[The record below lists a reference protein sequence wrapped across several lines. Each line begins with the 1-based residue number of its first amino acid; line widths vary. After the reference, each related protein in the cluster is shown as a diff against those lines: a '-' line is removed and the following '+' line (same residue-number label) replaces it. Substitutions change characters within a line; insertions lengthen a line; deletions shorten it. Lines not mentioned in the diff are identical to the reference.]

1 MQLFRPSS
9 KVQRD
14 RKIIRE
20 SDEKLAKYS
29 RRGLAFS
36 LVAYSICLAFGYLR
50 VMQPELA
57 VVLTVG
63 FFIIVIMRTFFLLR
77 FDAIYAKGP
86 RRWRNLYFATT
97 LLGTAWWTVI
107 LISTTLTLGMVG
119 ETPILWI
126 YTVIFQATVTSSLS
140 PYKKFSHIY
149 QFISIIPPALAAL
162 WMGGFDGYMYSFM
175 MLIFYVLLHSQVE
188 NLHDNYWQRLEAN
201 FALTQRTKVLEAE
214 KRNIDA
220 SVDLNAEF
228 LDSLGHEFRTS
239 LNDILAGLTLLGD
252 SKLSQQQQDLLQ
264 LSEQAAETQLDLVN
278 NIADFAKISNRSL
291 VLENSIF
298 NLRNRLEQWLVGQ
311 AAAAH
316 QQSLELDY
324 HLATDLPLR
333 VNGDMKRVGQV
344 FNNLLA
350 NAIKLNEHGRLTVN
364 ISFDRDADDMGY
376 LNLVIID
383 EAQVIAGERQV
394 VTHSVSKVAAS
405 STNLWLSL
413 CKGLVECLS
422 GTFEVSVTEN
432 NERKIKASLPL
443 EVTNRQAASVRSFPK
458 LHRQRVLYYT
468 DLEVNSYWIKEIED
482 WGLVI
487 ETVSSQEQAERRLDE
502 AQANEHPFAVM
513 LTSLSQLQDEAT
525 LAFLSGLNTSERF
538 PELKQILFLQH
549 TDTNNSDLMEFIE
562 GNDQVGM
569 VYRPVISGRFHEQL
583 CYLLFEKPLPKC
595 LDAENNHEM
604 GRGKEV
610 LLVDDHR
617 VNQMVTQGMLK
628 KLGYAVSLAN
638 NGYEA
643 LKVMAQRNIDI
654 VFMDCQMPEMDGFD
668 ASKAIRKKEAE
679 AGDGRH
685 VPIVAMTAHTNDADK
700 ASCFAAGMDD
710 YLPKPVRYDDIEGR
724 LIRWLGR

>member
-1 MQLFRPSS
+1 MQLFTPSS

-36 LVAYSICLAFGYLR
+36 LLAYTICLAFGYMR

-57 VVLTVG
+57 VGLTVG
-63 FFIIVIMRTFFLLR
+63 FFVIVIMRTFFLLR
-77 FDAIYAKGP
+77 FEAIYAKGP
-86 RRWRNLYFATT
+86 QRWRNLYFATT
-97 LLGTAWWTVI
+97 LLGAAWWTVI
-107 LISTTLTLGMVG
+107 LIATTLTLGMVG

-162 WMGGFDGYMYSFM
+162 WMGGFDGYMYSLM
-175 MLIFYVLLHSQVE
+175 MLIFYVLLHQQVE

-214 KRNIDA
+214 KRNVDA

-228 LDSLGHEFRTS
+228 LNSLGHEFRTS
-239 LNDILAGLTLLGD
+239 LNDILGGLTLLTD

-264 LSEQAAETQLDLVN
+264 LAEKAAESQLDLVN
-278 NIADFAKISNRSL
+278 NIVDFAKISNRSL

-298 NLRNRLEQWLVGQ
+298 NLRTRLEQWIVQQ
-311 AAAAH
+311 ASTAH
-316 QQSLELDY
+316 QQSIELDY
-324 HLATDLPLR
+324 QLATDLPLR
-333 VNGDMKRVGQV
+333 VNGDIKRVGQV
-344 FNNLLA
+344 FNNLLS
-350 NAIKLNEHGRLTVN
+350 NAIKINEHGRVTVN

-376 LNLVIID
+376 LNLVIAD
-383 EAQVIAGERQV
+383 EAQVIAGGRQV
-394 VTHSVSKVAAS
+394 LAHSVSKVAAT
-405 STNLWLSL
+405 STSLWLSL
-413 CKGLVECLS
+413 CKGLVECMS
-422 GTFEVSVTEN
+422 GTFELIVTES
-432 NERKIKASLPL
+432 NERKIKARLPL
-443 EVTNRQAASVRSFPK
+443 EVTNRQPATVRSIPK
-458 LHRQRVLYYT
+458 LNRQRVLFFT
-468 DLEVNSYWIKEIED
+468 DLEVNNFWVKEIED
-482 WGLVI
+482 WGLMI
-487 ETVSSQEQAERRLDE
+487 ETVSDQTQAERRLDE
-502 AQANEHPFAVM
+502 ARAHEHPFAVM
-513 LTSLSQLQDEAT
+513 LTSLSQIQDNEKLDF
-525 LAFLSGLNTSERF
+525 LAGLNAEDRY

-549 TDTNNSDLMEFIE
+549 TDSSNPRLKALIDSSDQISAL
-562 GNDQVGM
+562 
-569 VYRPVISGRFHEQL
+569 YRPVISGRFHEYL
-583 CYLLFEKPLPKC
+583 CHLLFDKPLPKC
-595 LDAENNHEM
+595 LDAEHNHEM
-604 GRGKEV
+604 GQGKEV

-617 VNQMVTQGMLK
+617 VNQMVTQGMLE
-628 KLGYAVSLAN
+628 KLGYTVSLAN

-643 LKVMAQRNIDI
+643 LKLMEQREIDI

-668 ASKAIRKKEAE
+668 ASKAIRKREAE
-679 AGDGRH
+679 AGNVSH

-710 YLPKPVRYDDIEGR
+710 YLPKPVRYDDIEAR